1 MFPREHEIQVLEHY
15 FQTSL
20 APIWKKYIGYPKASY
35 LTMTQITSIKMR
47 IRIAVSELS
56 WRLHSTDNELTCV
69 VNTHST
75 RHLKKRSS
83 LLIPE
88 DSVDKEHLWKL
99 QGNKDWNGYIKTTC
113 WILQGNKRLIV

>member
-1 MFPREHEIQVLEHY
+1 MFPRVHEIQVLEHY
-15 FQTSL
+15 FQTSF
-20 APIWKKYIGYPKASY
+20 APIWKIYIGFPKASY

-47 IRIAVSELS
+47 IRIAVSELK
-56 WRLHSTDNELTCV
+56 WRLHSTDR
-69 VNTHST
+69 VNMCCKHTQYKAF
-75 RHLKKRSS
+75 KKSS

-99 QGNKDWNGYIKTTC
+99 QGNRDRSGYIKTTC